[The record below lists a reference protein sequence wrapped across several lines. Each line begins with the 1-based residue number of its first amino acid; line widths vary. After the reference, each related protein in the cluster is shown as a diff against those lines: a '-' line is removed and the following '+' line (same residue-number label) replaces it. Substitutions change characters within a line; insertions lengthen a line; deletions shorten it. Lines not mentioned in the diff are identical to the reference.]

1 MATIGNVQL
10 GKNGITDNFILT
22 LNNQF
27 KTHENVRVHVLKSAR
42 EEGKK
47 GKESIKKYSEEL
59 LEKLGKKYTS
69 KILGFKMPNEVFFQS
84 ITKKAA

>member
-1 MATIGNVQL
+1 MVTIGNVQL
-10 GKNGITDNFILT
+10 GKNGITNNFILT

-27 KTHENVRVHVLKSAR
+27 KKHGNVRVHVLKSAR

-47 GKESIKKYSEEL
+47 GRETVKKYSEEL

-69 KILGFKMPNEVFFQS
+69 KIIGFK
-84 ITKKAA
+84 IIIKKWRKARK